1 MFPTQGSNPGLPLCR
16 QILYQLSYKGI
27 PRILEWVAFSRG
39 YSWPRNRI
47 GVFCIAGGFFT
58 NWAIKRAH
66 NRYKVNSSSWV
77 LRLCTAFIFFLLF
90 WTKFSVLRFY
100 RKKGEFLKKTPMD
113 MTPKAQVRKEK
124 LGKVDVIKIQNFF
137 IKKKV
142 SVAQSCPT
150 LCDPMDCSPSGPS
163 VHGILQ
169 ERILQWVAIPFSR
182 GSSWP
187 RDWTWVSS
195 IAGRFLTSLSHQ
207 EAQHRGRVKTQ
218 VHLQAFLKRGKRPL
232 TTEICGPFFHS
243 V

>member
-1 MFPTQGSNPGLPLCR
+1 MSDSLQPHGLYHPWNSLGYTGVDSLSLLQGIFPTQGSNPGLPLCR

-100 RKKGEFLKKTPMD
+100 RKKGEFLKKHPWIWHQKHKWENNWVRLTSSKFKTFSFKKKKCKLLSLVRLFVTPWTAAHQPPLSMEFF
-113 MTPKAQVRKEK
+113 RKEY
-124 LGKVDVIKIQNFF
+124 
-137 IKKKV
+137 
-142 SVAQSCPT
+142 
-150 LCDPMDCSPSGPS
+150 CSG
-163 VHGILQ
+163 
-169 ERILQWVAIPFSR
+169 
-182 GSSWP
+182 
-187 RDWTWVSS
+187 
-195 IAGRFLTSLSHQ
+195 
-207 EAQHRGRVKTQ
+207 
-218 VHLQAFLKRGKRPL
+218 
-232 TTEICGPFFHS
+232 
-243 V
+243 